1 MYNKNI
7 ILFVYAI
14 YALYIWTMIKK
25 EIEKLEQKLKGLQ
38 WALKNKYVSVNEYS
52 DFVYAVSQEIVKL
65 RKLS

>member
-1 MYNKNI
+1 
-7 ILFVYAI
+7 
-14 YALYIWTMIKK
+14 MIKK

-52 DFVYAVSQEIVKL
+52 DLVYAVSQEIVKL